1 MKEQPLKTIGQD
13 VRGDSLVGVQEFLVG
28 TESAKHH
35 VANDQERPA
44 ITKDFHRSIQGTLRA
59 PLGAG
64 SPFCHIGSLTYFHLH
79 FTSKIGRLTFDLQ
92 ESFRRKGCSTCTMG
106 GSETQ

>member
-13 VRGDSLVGVQEFLVG
+13 VRGDSFVGFEEFLVG

-64 SPFCHIGSLTYFHLH
+64 SPFRHTYSLTHFDLH
-79 FTSKIGRLTFDLQ
+79 FASKVGRLTFDLQ
-92 ESFRRKGCSTCTMG
+92 ESFRRKGC
-106 GSETQ
+106 